1 MNNVPST
8 QNKIGRFSA
17 HMTWILILV
26 MLTYG
31 FNAYIE
37 QRDNPNAQLSLT
49 NDLDHVRLIAD
60 RKGQYRAPGV
70 INGQPVLFV
79 VDTGATYVSLSDALA
94 EELSLPREGK
104 SFALTANGRVPVDL
118 THLNEV
124 RLGGLSMR
132 SVPAMI
138 VPELDSRIVLLG
150 MSFLKHLELQ
160 QSSGQLTL
168 RLPQ

>member
-1 MNNVPST
+1 MDKVPNT
-8 QNKIGRFSA
+8 QRKMARFSA

-31 FNAYIE
+31 FNVYLE
-37 QRDNPNAQLSLT
+37 QRDHPNSQLSLANGT
-49 NDLDHVRLIAD
+49 DQVLLIAD
-60 RKGQYRAPGV
+60 SKGQYRAPGA
-70 INGQPVLFV
+70 INGYPVSFV
-79 VDTGATYVSLSDALA
+79 IDTGATYVSLPDALA
-94 EELSLPREGK
+94 VELSLPREAK

-118 THLNEV
+118 TQLEEV
-124 RLGGLSMR
+124 RLGGLSMND
-132 SVPAMI
+132 VPAMI
-138 VPELDSRIVLLG
+138 VPDLDSRIVLLG